1 MTEVKLDDGKIQVKL
16 FDGTLLKFDKGT
28 PDEVMDR
35 VAEEETLNRRPFP
48 PFGGYEDPDRGMLG
62 QAVDFLSGANRR
74 EDIPQAIDRTTRL
87 PQEKN
92 AQLTALLA
100 TTASDERLME
110 GISKIEPRAQFDK
123 DRFGNLIAV
132 MPVRDADGNLT
143 GERTRFYPNPRGLDM
158 ADVLQV
164 TGAAALGGPVSG
176 AVRMLGGKATGL
188 LGGGL
193 VGGTEAALVE
203 GASSQLSDA
212 PYQISDIPMGV
223 VGGAVAGKA
232 ADVLSQFVRQVWG
245 RPVFVDGAL
254 TPEAQNALRKAGVDP
269 NEVTQEMAEGVMNSV
284 RNAVDPIE
292 AVRVAEATKLPVPVP
307 LTEGAVTGSKGQQL
321 FEDMARSGAYGSVAE
336 SILSGRRAEQSEA
349 IQQNIPA
356 LQKAIADTSPLVA
369 EAGEGGSAAQSALK
383 EQRTEAV
390 TDANRLYD
398 VARAAPSTRVAGT
411 DFVSEGVRSAL
422 VDVNARTAPNA
433 YAFADDMDDILTS
446 TSDIKDLYA
455 WRSQLT
461 TASKDGGQDGH
472 AMGKMARAF
481 DDVMNEAVN
490 RSLLEG
496 DSTAVEKW
504 GKAIRNFKA
513 FSDKW
518 KSEGGILKAL
528 TEEGMRDGQ
537 IVLNVAPEAASN
549 YIFGVS
555 GSKLMSQPAI
565 ARDLLTL
572 KKTLPEEQWGMLRQE
587 AFLNLIQRGAGGV
600 VDGERA
606 FSGVKF
612 LKSVDDFN
620 KKNAGAAKALFTP
633 EERALLK
640 QFARVSARATGGAV
654 NASNSATAAA
664 GMLQKLTALIGGTN
678 TARMAGQLAGMKML
692 RNMYGA
698 AASMKALSGATTPRR
713 VSGAAAGG
721 GGVAAGVPAVQD
733 PVTQQIERTTGL
745 RFGVQ

>member
-1 MTEVKLDDGKIQVKL
+1 
-16 FDGTLLKFDKGT
+16 
-28 PDEVMDR
+28 MDR
-35 VAEEETLNRRPFP
+35 EILLQALRNADAAGDTDAAQRIAQMIVGAKEETLNRRPFP

-62 QAVDFLSGANRR
+62 QAADFLSGANRR
-74 EDIPQAIDRTTRL
+74 DDIPQAIMRTTRL
-87 PQEKN
+87 PREKQ

-158 ADVLQV
+158 ADAFQGL
-164 TGAAALGGPVSG
+164 GAAALGGPVAG
-176 AVRMLGGKATGL
+176 AIKKLGGKVTGL

-193 VGGTEAALVE
+193 VGGTEAAVVE
-203 GASSQLSDA
+203 GTSSQLSDA

-223 VGGAVAGKA
+223 FGGGVAGKA
-232 ADVLSQFVRQVWG
+232 FDVLSQFVRKFNG
-245 RPVFVDGAL
+245 RPAFVDGAL
-254 TPEAQNALRKAGVDP
+254 TPEAQNALREAGVDP

-284 RNAVDPIE
+284 RNAVDPTE
-292 AVRVAEATKLPVPVP
+292 AVRVAEAKTLPVPVP
-307 LTEGAVTGSKGQQL
+307 LTEGVVTGSQGQQL
-321 FEDMARSGAYGSVAE
+321 FEDMALKGAYGPPAE
-336 SILSGRRAEQSEA
+336 SILRGRRAEQTEA

-356 LQKAIADTSPLVA
+356 LQKVIADEAPLVA
-369 EAGEGGSAAQSALK
+369 GPGEGGSAAQSALK
-383 EQRTEAV
+383 EQRNAAV
-390 TDANRLYD
+390 EEANRLYT
-398 VARAAPSTRVAGT
+398 VAKTGPSTRVAGKE
-411 DFVSEGVRSAL
+411 FVSEGVRRAL

-461 TASKDGGQDGH
+461 TASKDGGQDGN
-472 AMGKMARAF
+472 AMGKMVRAF

-504 GKAIRNFKA
+504 GKAISNYKA

-518 KSEGGILKAL
+518 KSQGGILRAL

-537 IVLNVAPEAASN
+537 IALNVAPEAASN

-555 GSKLMSQPAI
+555 GGKLMSQPAI

-572 KKTLPEEQWGMLRQE
+572 KKALPEEQWGMLRQE
-587 AFLNLIQRGAGGV
+587 AFLNLIQRGAGAV
-600 VDGERA
+600 VDGERV

-612 LKSVDDFN
+612 LKSIDDFS
-620 KKNAGAAKALFTP
+620 KKNAAAAKALFSP

-678 TARMAGQLAGMKML
+678 TARMAGQLAGLKMF
-692 RNMYGA
+692 RNAFGM
-698 AASMKALSGATTPRR
+698 AASMRALSGATPPPQ
-713 VSGAAAGG
+713 VSGAAAGAG
-721 GGVAAGVPAVQD
+721 GTVAGGPTVQD
-733 PVTQQIERTTGL
+733 PVTQQIKRTTGL

>member
-1 MTEVKLDDGKIQVKL
+1 
-16 FDGTLLKFDKGT
+16 
-28 PDEVMDR
+28 MDR
-35 VAEEETLNRRPFP
+35 EILLQALRNADAAGDTDAAQRIAELISGARRPFP
-48 PFGGYEDPDRGMLG
+48 PFGGYEDPNRGMLG

-74 EDIPQAIDRTTRL
+74 KDIPQAIMRTTRL
-87 PQEKN
+87 PQEKQ

-158 ADVLQV
+158 ADVLQ
-164 TGAAALGGPVSG
+164 GAGAVALGGPVAG
-176 AVRMLGGKATGL
+176 AVRRLGGKTAGL
-188 LGGGL
+188 LGSGL

-203 GASSQLSDA
+203 GASSQLSEA

-232 ADVLSQFVRQVWG
+232 ADVLSQFVRQVRG

-254 TPEAQNALRKAGVDP
+254 TPEAQNALREAGVDP
-269 NEVTQEMAEGVMNSV
+269 NEVTQEMAAGVMNSV

-292 AVRVAEATKLPVPVP
+292 AGRVAEATTLPVPVP

-321 FEDMARSGAYGSVAE
+321 FEDMAGKGAYGPVAE
-336 SILSGRRAEQSEA
+336 SILRGRSAEQSEA
-349 IQQNIPA
+349 IQKNIPA
-356 LQKAIADTSPLVA
+356 LQNAIADRAPLVA
-369 EAGEGGSAAQSALK
+369 QAGEGGAAAQSALK
-383 EQRTEAV
+383 EQRKAAVIEAEG
-390 TDANRLYD
+390 LYN
-398 VARAAPSTRVAGT
+398 VARAAPSTQVAGT

-422 VDVNARTAPNA
+422 VNANARTAPNA

-461 TASKDGGQDGH
+461 TAAKEPGQDGN
-472 AMGKMARAF
+472 AMGKMLRAF
-481 DDVMNEAVN
+481 DDAMNEAVN

-504 GKAIRNFKA
+504 GKAIRNYKA

-518 KSEGGILKAL
+518 KSQGGILRAL

-537 IVLNVAPEAASN
+537 IALNVAPEAASN

-620 KKNAGAAKALFTP
+620 TKNAGAAKVLFTP

-678 TARMAGQLAGMKML
+678 PARMAGQLAGLKML

-713 VSGAAAGG
+713 VSGAAAGAG
-721 GGVAAGVPAVQD
+721 GAVVGGPTVQD